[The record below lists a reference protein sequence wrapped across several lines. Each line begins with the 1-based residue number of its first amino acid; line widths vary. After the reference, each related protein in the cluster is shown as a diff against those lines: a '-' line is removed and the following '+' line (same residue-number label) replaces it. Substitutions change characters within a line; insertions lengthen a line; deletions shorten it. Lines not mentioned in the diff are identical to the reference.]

1 MCMGVGIGI
10 EVDIEVEIEIEG
22 SDPRSGFEV
31 SSPSSL
37 E

>member
-1 MCMGVGIGI
+1 VGVGIGI
-10 EVDIEVEIEIEG
+10 GIDIEVEIQIEG
-22 SDPRSGFEV
+22 SDPRLGFEV